1 MANEHIARRQLIG
14 LGKEGTSGTATSV
27 TDWIPRVD
35 GLFTPKYE
43 VKYDESGF
51 GTIDE
56 VREGQTTKEWTEV
69 ELQGHPRPQVVRA
82 FPHGSIWVCISMC
95 GVRNLGFHH
104 GNLR

>member
-69 ELQGHPRPQVVRA
+69 ELQGHPRPQVVRH
-82 FPHGSIWVCISMC
+82 FLMEHLGLYIHVWR
-95 GVRNLGFHH
+95 RNLGFHH